1 MYIKGEIGEEVYIK
15 AKIVSAEVFE
25 NTVNYKVNTRHTYNL
40 YSNTFTVNEKDMTFI
55 EACKKEEAQ
64 PEVKRGP
71 GRPRKA
77 TVEDLMKKCEGLK
90 EGEVK

>member
-15 AKIVSAEVFE
+15 GKIVAAEIYEKGVS
-25 NTVNYKVNTRHTYNL
+25 YKVHINSSYVAIDHVFN
-40 YSNTFTVNEKDMTFI
+40 VNESEIMFNEKCET
-55 EACKKEEAQ
+55 AEEAQ

-77 TVEDLMKKCEGLK
+77 TVEDLMKKSEGLR
-90 EGEVK
+90 EGE